1 MNDPNPSARA
11 KLKARL
17 LALLQVGAGSLVVA
31 STVMAAP
38 RPTPIAPAPG
48 DSPLKRA
55 EEVRAQLVQS
65 LPEAER
71 AADEPLELAW
81 WGNRWPNFGWRPW
94 ANWPNGWRNWNN
106 WPNWGNVRRG
116 R

>member
-1 MNDPNPSARA
+1 MNDPDTSARA
-11 KLKARL
+11 VLKARL

-31 STVMAAP
+31 SAVLAAP
-38 RPTPIAPAPG
+38 QPTSIASALG

-55 EEVRAQLVQS
+55 EAVRVQLVQS

-71 AADEPLELAW
+71 GTEEPLEVAW

-106 WPNWGNVRRG
+106 WPNWGNFRR
-116 R
+116 